1 MPLSS
6 SLPLHATLHRNRQD
20 TTYFNGNWYNS
31 ENKFARSDFL
41 KRASTQAT
49 FVLPNSPY
57 ANTAANGYATNN
69 VGPNSDPSK
78 GGKCSPPDRGTGYID
93 VCTNLPSAPP
103 NNICRGEQNWW
114 CGTKMSTKVNS
125 AVDDTLGLMVVSC
138 ICTGFAWLFM
148 TMISQGN
155 VATQR
160 KYFYEATC
168 GLMVASAFFT
178 MCAASVMDGSQ
189 LKNIFCGVFD
199 PDANIGVY
207 CGYGDGFYAVRGG
220 LESFAVA
227 FVSLAF
233 LCF

>member
-1 MPLSS
+1 V
-6 SLPLHATLHRNRQD
+6 A
-20 TTYFNGNWYNS
+20 
-31 ENKFARSDFL
+31 
-41 KRASTQAT
+41 
-49 FVLPNSPY
+49 
-57 ANTAANGYATNN
+57 
-69 VGPNSDPSK
+69 
-78 GGKCSPPDRGTGYID
+78 
-93 VCTNLPSAPP
+93 
-103 NNICRGEQNWW
+103 CRGEQNFW

-207 CGYGDGFYAVRGG
+207 CGYGDGFYAVRALSLPIALFSRSVFSSSNVHLITPPLPFIFSGHCWPVFFRPHCRAVLVLDAPRRGG
-220 LESFAVA
+220 WCQL
-227 FVSLAF
+227 F
-233 LCF
+233 LQEQCL

>member
-1 MPLSS
+1 
-6 SLPLHATLHRNRQD
+6 
-20 TTYFNGNWYNS
+20 
-31 ENKFARSDFL
+31 
-41 KRASTQAT
+41 
-49 FVLPNSPY
+49 
-57 ANTAANGYATNN
+57 
-69 VGPNSDPSK
+69 
-78 GGKCSPPDRGTGYID
+78 
-93 VCTNLPSAPP
+93 
-103 NNICRGEQNWW
+103 
-114 CGTKMSTKVNS
+114 MSTKVNS

-199 PDANIGVY
+199 PDADIDGVY
-207 CGYGDGFYAVRGG
+207 CGYGDGFYAVRALNLSPG
-220 LESFAVA
+220 S
-227 FVSLAF
+227 SLLSGF
-233 LCF
+233 FPPP

>member
-1 MPLSS
+1 
-6 SLPLHATLHRNRQD
+6 
-20 TTYFNGNWYNS
+20 
-31 ENKFARSDFL
+31 
-41 KRASTQAT
+41 
-49 FVLPNSPY
+49 
-57 ANTAANGYATNN
+57 
-69 VGPNSDPSK
+69 
-78 GGKCSPPDRGTGYID
+78 
-93 VCTNLPSAPP
+93 
-103 NNICRGEQNWW
+103 
-114 CGTKMSTKVNS
+114 MSNKVNS

-138 ICTGFAWLFM
+138 ICSGFAWLFM

-207 CGYGDGFYAVRGG
+207 CGYGDGFYAVRA
-220 LESFAVA
+220 LNLSPCIPS
-227 FVSLAF
+227 SLVF
-233 LCF
+233 FPP